1 MAKLDLSSRIKV
13 TETTRI
19 ITALLEAEAM
29 RQNLAESAAVWPVDV
44 HITDDTAVIASAPM
58 VAIIKTIRKVAPTL
72 LTVLLTGETGTGKE
86 VLAQAVHRYSDR
98 SLKPFVAFNCSAV
111 PRELVESQLFGYRRG
126 AFSGASEPFSGVI
139 RSANGG
145 TLFLDEVGE
154 IPLDVQPK
162 LLRFLESG
170 EVQSLGDTQP
180 TRTNVRLIFA
190 TNSDLELAVRQRRF
204 REDFFFRMNVI
215 RINIPP
221 LRQRREEIPL
231 LIQFFMRRV
240 SDELRKPAPQMS
252 MEAMEHLIMYSWPG
266 NIRQLAN
273 EVRRFVALV
282 DEPHVVTPE
291 LLSPEIVQT
300 SLVRPVEPSSP
311 QVTIHLDQTLLQAT
325 QQIERQMLTH
335 ALKAAHGRVS
345 VAAKSLGLSRKGLY
359 LKRQRLGLA
368 G

>member
-1 MAKLDLSSRIKV
+1 MI
-13 TETTRI
+13 
-19 ITALLEAEAM
+19 AL
-29 RQNLAESAAVWPVDV
+29 
-44 HITDDTAVIASAPM
+44 
-58 VAIIKTIRKVAPTL
+58 IKTIRKVAPTL

-126 AFSGASEPFSGVI
+126 AFSGAHESFAGVV

-154 IPLDVQPK
+154 IALDVQPK
-162 LLRFLESG
+162 LLRFIESG
-170 EVQSLGDTQP
+170 EVQSLGESQP
-180 TRTNVRLIFA
+180 TKTNVRLIFA
-190 TNSDLELAVRQRRF
+190 TNSDLESAVRQHRF
-204 REDFFFRMNVI
+204 REDLFFRMNVI

-221 LRQRREEIPL
+221 LRARKEEIPL
-231 LIQFFMRRV
+231 LIQFFISRV
-240 SDELRKPAPQMS
+240 SNELRKPAPQIT
-252 MEAMEHLIMYSWPG
+252 MEAMEHLISYSWPG
-266 NIRQLAN
+266 NVRQLAN

-282 DEPHVVTPE
+282 DEQQVVTPE
-291 LLSPEIVQT
+291 LLSEEIVQT
-300 SLVRPVEPSSP
+300 GSVRPVEPSSP
-311 QVTIHLDQTLLQAT
+311 QVAIHLDQPLLQAI
-325 QQIERQMLTH
+325 QQIERQMLNH
-335 ALKAAHGRVS
+335 ALKTANGRVS